1 MDNLTVEEKA
11 EALTGVLQ
19 HFGKLVLHAQG
30 DAGKNPMQGAVT
42 ITFHQDGQYALGY
55 VGQLDK
61 ARTIGALTDAT
72 LSFREMVAS
81 KELSEQ
87 MLGLFESLT
96 IPDEQK
102 N

>member
-1 MDNLTVEEKA
+1 MDRLTVEEKA
-11 EALTGVLQ
+11 EALTGVLH
-19 HFGKLVLHAQG
+19 HFGKLIEHAQG
-30 DAGKNPMQGAVT
+30 ANPMQGAVT
-42 ITFHQDGQYALGY
+42 LTFHQDGQYSLGY

-96 IPDEQK
+96 IPDELK